1 MKIALAGG
9 TGFVGSYLT
18 EALKKNGHK
27 ILILTRNSQNKTPK
41 DQVTYVQWLNDGD
54 TPENHL
60 EGIDAFINLAG
71 ESVNSGRWTEERK
84 RRIIESRTQSADE
97 VNRILHNLM
106 EPPKVVIQ
114 ASAIGYYGTSD
125 SKFFTEEVSAS
136 GSDFLAE
143 TVYKWEQSAREGKLP
158 DSRLVFT
165 RFGII
170 LSKAGGALP
179 KMALPYQLFAGG
191 KLGKGVQWMSWI
203 HIEDVVKAFLFCL
216 ENKNIEGPVNFTA
229 PNPVQMSEF
238 GKTLG
243 AVLHKPHWL
252 PLPAFAMKMMLGE
265 MSMLMLE
272 GQHVTPKK
280 LLSSGYS
287 FSYPHLKNAL
297 EDIY

>member
-18 EALKKNGHK
+18 EALKQKGHE
-27 ILILTRNSQNKTPK
+27 IFILTRNTQNKTAA
-41 DQVTYVQWLNDGD
+41 DQVKYVQWLNDGD
-54 TPENHL
+54 APEKEL

-71 ESVNSGRWTEERK
+71 ESINSGRWSEGRK
-84 RRIIESRTQSADE
+84 KRIIKSRTQSAQE
-97 VNRILHNLM
+97 VNRILHNLK
-106 EPPKVVIQ
+106 ESPNDVIQ

-125 SKFFTEEVSAS
+125 TKFFTEEVTAA

-143 TVYKWEQSAREGKLP
+143 TVYKWEQTAHEGKLP
-158 DSRLVFT
+158 NCRLVFT

-170 LSKAGGALP
+170 LSKNGGALP
-179 KMALPYQLFAGG
+179 KMVLPYQFFAGG
-191 KLGKGVQWMSWI
+191 KLGKGIQWMSWI
-203 HIEDVVKAFLFCL
+203 HIEDVVKAILYCL
-216 ENKNIEGPVNFTA
+216 ENKKIDGPVNFTA
-229 PNPVQMSEF
+229 PNPVQMNEF

-252 PLPAFAMKMMLGE
+252 PLPGFAMKMMLGE

-280 LLSSGYS
+280 LLSAGYS
-287 FSYPHLKNAL
+287 FSYPHLKDAL